1 MTPLSQGLHPS
12 GVQVIYSDLDGTMV
26 GPRGCFFRAEDEAI
40 SLEPARALADLLAAG
55 VALVLI
61 SGRSQAQLLEA
72 AGIFGADGYVAELG
86 AMVSWSSGGTSRG
99 RHLLRGA
106 MPERYDTIPEE
117 LVAGMLREYA
127 RKLEFHDPWHLG
139 HELDVMLRGQV
150 DVAGVDTWLADQGAA
165 WLRLHDNGLLP
176 ARPTPDLDLDMGADQ
191 LHVYHLVPDGIDKGR
206 AVAYDLARRGLR
218 AEQAIAI
225 GDSASDLAMAPHV
238 GRFHLVSNGA
248 RSAPVRALA
257 EAAPNVV
264 IEDQALGLG
273 WASAVRSALTRST
286 LS

>member
-1 MTPLSQGLHPS
+1 MTPPHTGLFPADIRA
-12 GVQVIYSDLDGTMV
+12 IYSDLDGTMV
-26 GPRGCFFRAEDEAI
+26 GPGGCFFRAEDEAV
-40 SLEPARALADLLAAG
+40 SLEPARALADLLESR
-55 VALVLI
+55 VALVLV
-61 SGRSQAQLLEA
+61 SGRSQPQLLEA
-72 AGIFGADGYVAELG
+72 SGIFGADGYIAELG
-86 AMVSWSSGGTSRG
+86 AMVAWRSEGEVGRG

-106 MPERYDTIPEE
+106 MPEQYDAIPDA
-117 LVAGMLREYA
+117 LVEGMLREYA

-150 DVAGVDTWLADQGAA
+150 DVAQVNGWFADHDAG
-165 WLRLHDNGLLP
+165 WVRLHDNGLLP
-176 ARPTPDLDLDMGADQ
+176 PRPTPGLDVQQ

-218 AEQAIAI
+218 PEQAIAI
-225 GDSASDLAMAPHV
+225 GDSASDLAMAAHV

-257 EAAPNVV
+257 EAAGNVV
-264 IEDQALGLG
+264 IEDRALGLG

-286 LS
+286 HP

>member
-1 MTPLSQGLHPS
+1 M
-12 GVQVIYSDLDGTMV
+12 IYSDLDGTMV
-26 GPRGCFFRAEDEAI
+26 GPRGCFFRTEDEVI
-40 SLEPARALADLLAAG
+40 SLEPARALADLLTAG
-55 VALVLI
+55 VALVLV

-72 AGIFGADGYVAELG
+72 SGIFGADGYVAELG
-86 AMVSWSSGGTSRG
+86 AMVGWDRGRG

-106 MPERYDTIPEE
+106 MPEEYDAIPDE
-117 LVAGMLREYA
+117 LVNGLMRQHA
-127 RKLEFHDPWHLG
+127 RRLEFHDPWHLG

-150 DVAGVDTWLADQGAA
+150 DIAEVNAWLAGQGND
-165 WLRLHDNGLLP
+165 WVRLHDNGLLP
-176 ARPTPDLDLDMGADQ
+176 PRPTPGLDLDLKTDQ

-225 GDSASDLAMAPHV
+225 GDSASDLVMAPHV

-257 EAAPNVV
+257 EATPNVV

-273 WASAVRSALTRST
+273 WASAVRTALTRST
-286 LS
+286 LP